1 MRVTQGMIYDS
12 ANQSIAGT
20 LSQLQKA
27 SEKVS
32 SQKQLNRPSDNPA
45 DARSAVQL
53 HDTLSELNQFLRNID
68 VASSKVDA
76 QDTALGSAGDLLQ
89 RANELAI
96 EGANGTL
103 DASQRQAI
111 GAEVSQLT
119 EAMAQDAGAKVNDEY
134 VFSGFR
140 VDRPP
145 YTVTG
150 PGTVSAYQGDHGVS
164 VARVGAGSTMQISV
178 SGDSVFQ
185 PALDAL
191 NQLKTDL
198 AAGNP
203 VQPGTITQIQ
213 GALDSMLATRAQ
225 IGARANRLDQTK
237 SSQQALVTSNQA
249 LLSQLE
255 DADMPSAITEL
266 TKRQTTY
273 QATLAVTAKV
283 IQTSL
288 LDYLR

>member
-1 MRVTQGMIYDS
+1 MRVTQNMIYDS

-103 DASQRQAI
+103 DAGDRQAI
-111 GAEVSQLT
+111 GEEVSQLI

>member
-1 MRVTQGMIYDS
+1 MRVTQGMIFDS
-12 ANQSIAGT
+12 TNASIAST
-20 LSQLQKA
+20 LAAVQKA
-27 SEKVS
+27 TEQVS

-45 DARSAVQL
+45 DVRSAVQL

-68 VASSKVDA
+68 TASSKVDA

-103 DASQRQAI
+103 DASNRQAI
-111 GAEVSQLT
+111 GQEVSQLI

-145 YTVTG
+145 YTVTA

-164 VARVGAGSTMQISV
+164 VARVGPASTLQINV
-178 SGDSVFQ
+178 AGDSVFQ
-185 PALDAL
+185 PAIDAL
-191 NQLKTDL
+191 TQLRNDL
-198 AAGNP
+198 QAGNP
-203 VQPGTITQIQ
+203 VAPATITGIQ
-213 GALDSMLATRAQ
+213 SAMDNMLATRAQ
-225 IGARANRLDQTK
+225 IGARANRLDQAKTT
-237 SSQQALVTSNQA
+237 QQALITSNTA
-249 LLSQLE
+249 LLSSLE
-255 DADMPSAITEL
+255 DVDMSSAITEL

-288 LDYLR
+288 IDYLR

>member
-1 MRVTQGMIYDS
+1 MRVTQNMIYDS

-103 DASQRQAI
+103 DAGDRQAI
-111 GAEVSQLT
+111 GQEVSQLI

-150 PGTVSAYQGDHGVS
+150 PGTVSAYQGDDGVS

-198 AAGNP
+198 AAGNA

>member
-12 ANQSIAGT
+12 ANQRIAGT

-103 DASQRQAI
+103 DAGDRQAI
-111 GAEVSQLT
+111 GEEVSQLI